1 MTSSWGDFVRVY
13 LRIGVLGFGGP
24 QAHIAM
30 LRDEIVD
37 SRGWVDPGR
46 FDEGLGLCEAL
57 PGPAS
62 SQMAIY
68 LGWIQRG
75 WRGGLIS
82 GICFLLP
89 GLLIVLGL
97 SEIWRHGQTIPSF
110 TSALQTLQPVIA
122 AVIWAFAWK
131 LMRTRRNRWQLVT
144 AGLVMAGVL
153 LNMAGVLPLQAG
165 PLLVL
170 AGLAQ
175 LLIRPS
181 DSPPAITTDAAS
193 PELPCSQAKQ
203 GPGHSGL
210 MAPLLLATAPL
221 SFSPFDLIVQLFSL
235 FFKTGLLVFGGGLVI
250 IPLLEAQVLKLGW
263 LSSSQFLDG
272 VAIGQIS
279 PGPVVLT
286 SAFVGYQAGWQHGGH
301 ALALVCATV
310 ATAGIFLP
318 SFAFILV
325 ASPVLQHL
333 RQQQRVQ
340 RFLSGLLAG
349 VPGAVAA
356 AAVPLT
362 TAAMQ
367 NGRVWMQP
375 LLFVIALWLSVIG
388 KAKPLQLIG
397 AAIVVGLVAEWLG

>member
-1 MTSSWGDFVRVY
+1 MTSSWGDFVGVY

-30 LRDEIVD
+30 LRDEIVEA
-37 SRGWVDPGR
+37 RGWVDAGR

-75 WRGGLIS
+75 WRGGLVS
-82 GICFLLP
+82 GICFLMP
-89 GLLIVLGL
+89 GLMIVLGL

-131 LMRTRRNRWQLVT
+131 LMRMHRNRWQRIT

-165 PLLVL
+165 LLLVL

-175 LLIRPS
+175 LLISPS
-181 DSPPAITTDAAS
+181 ASPAETTDAAS
-193 PELPCSQAKQ
+193 SPSQPCQAQ
-203 GPGHSGL
+203 DGAPPSRL
-210 MAPLLLATAPL
+210 MAPLLLATGPL
-221 SFSPFDLIVQLFSL
+221 SFSASELISQLFSL

-272 VAIGQIS
+272 VAIGQVS

-286 SAFVGYQAGWQHGGH
+286 SAFVGYQAGWQHGGYSF
-301 ALALVCATV
+301 ALVSAAV

-318 SFAFILV
+318 SFVFILV
-325 ASPVLQHL
+325 ATPVLQRL
-333 RQQQRVQ
+333 RQQQEVQ
-340 RFLSGLLAG
+340 RFLRGLLAG

-367 NGRVWMQP
+367 SGRIWLQA
-375 LLFVIALWLSVIG
+375 LLFVIAMWLSLTG

-397 AAIVVGLVAEWLG
+397 AAGVVGLVSEWIG